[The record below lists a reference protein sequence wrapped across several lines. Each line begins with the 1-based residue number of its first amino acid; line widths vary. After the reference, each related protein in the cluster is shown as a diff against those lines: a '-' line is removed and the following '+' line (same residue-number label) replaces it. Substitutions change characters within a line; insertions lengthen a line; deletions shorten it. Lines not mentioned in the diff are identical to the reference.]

1 MDVRHGIAG
10 LVCLALSLAS
20 GALFPTAAAAAYA
33 PVNTPGVALSEPA
46 GRLASALS
54 CSQGMDGA
62 LRAPVLLVHGTS
74 LTPEENWSASYQ
86 PALSSLGIPWCTVA
100 LPDRGTGDVQ
110 RNAEYVVHAIREMYR
125 RSRRRIAIIG
135 ASQGGMLPRWA
146 LRFWPDTRAM
156 VDDLVGLAPSNH
168 GTTQGRLPCRRACFP
183 AHRQQMDISNFI
195 AALNSF
201 QETFWG
207 VSYTNVYTRFDEV
220 VKPPSSSEL
229 HTGDGLIT
237 NVAVQEICS
246 LDTADHI
253 TLALANAAGFA
264 LAMDALS
271 NAGPAST
278 ARVARRGCAQPPI
291 PGYNPARLAAM
302 VGSYFNNRDVGA
314 ARVTR
319 EPPPLR
325 CYVTGSCPSGTSR
338 LIRLHLAVRPRRIRA
353 GRRVRLRVVVR
364 ARLRGKLRAVPGATV
379 KAAGRRKRTDRRGQA
394 TMRVQFRPGRRRVVA
409 RAKGYLPARA
419 VVRVRRS
426 R

>member
-1 MDVRHGIAG
+1 M
-10 LVCLALSLAS
+10 
-20 GALFPTAAAAAYA
+20 
-33 PVNTPGVALSEPA
+33 
-46 GRLASALS
+46 LASALS

-100 LPDRGTGDVQ
+100 PPDRGTGDVQ
-110 RNAEYVVHAIREMYR
+110 RNAEYVVDAIREMYR

-146 LRFWPDTRAM
+146 LRFWPDTRAL

-168 GTTQGRLPCRRACFP
+168 GTTQGRLSCRRACFP
-183 AHRQQMDISNFI
+183 AHRQQMDISNFV

-237 NVAVQEICS
+237 DVAVQEICS

-271 NAGPAST
+271 NAG
-278 ARVARRGCAQPPI
+278 RRAPRGW
-291 PGYNPARLAAM
+291 LAA
-302 VGSYFNNRDVGA
+302 A
-314 ARVTR
+314 APSPPFRATNPRVSPR
-319 EPPPLR
+319 WWEA
-325 CYVTGSCPSGTSR
+325 TS
-338 LIRLHLAVRPRRIRA
+338 ITA
-353 GRRVRLRVVVR
+353 
-364 ARLRGKLRAVPGATV
+364 
-379 KAAGRRKRTDRRGQA
+379 
-394 TMRVQFRPGRRRVVA
+394 MSERPG
-409 RAKGYLPARA
+409 
-419 VVRVRRS
+419 
-426 R
+426 